1 MFLYYKLP
9 ALFVCLLLLVCNGSK
24 AQTCNGSFGDPI
36 VNVTFG
42 SGDNFGP
49 PLPAGTTSSLQ
60 YQADICPWDGS
71 YSIVNHTSGCWASDV
86 VWHDAKDHTGNSKGY
101 YMLVNASYQPSN
113 FYIQTVN
120 GLCAGTTYQFA
131 AWILNMC
138 SAAGINPNITFTV
151 EKTDGTVLGSYNT
164 GDIPIINPVTWTQYG
179 LYFTTPPGVS
189 TVVLRMRNNSPG
201 GVGND
206 LGLDDITF
214 RAAGASVALSV
225 NNSGSDTVNVC
236 EGSTAALQFKSNV
249 ESCYNNTAYQWQVST
264 DNGINWSNI
273 TGATAN
279 EYTRMPT
286 GSGKFLYRLTVAENI
301 NINVPTC
308 RVSSSPILI
317 NVNPLPKITTKN
329 NGPKCSGE
337 PVTLYA
343 AGGVVYQWT
352 GPHGFSASDSLVLI
366 SNTATSN
373 TGTYYVTVTSNAG
386 CSKLDS
392 TIVSVYTTPLA
403 DFNALNPNCEKT
415 NINFNDLSVFVDEQL
430 TKWTWDFGD
439 GTFSS
444 QQNPVHVFQQAGNYQ
459 VSLLVENQKG
469 CKSTVKKES
478 IAVHT
483 LPLPDFQLP
492 GICLTDPF
500 AAFINTSAIA
510 GQNESLFSYQ
520 WNFGD
525 PNSAP
530 VNNVSS
536 LQSPQHSYTSVGIYP
551 VHLTVTSNNGCV
563 NDTIKNFTVNG
574 ASPVAKFS
582 FDPLT
587 SFCSNAAV
595 IVENRSTVNFGNITK
610 VEIYWDDAN
619 DTSQKLVDSFP
630 LAGEKYTHQYET
642 FGSPLSKLM
651 LVRYVVY
658 SGINCVDENTQA
670 IYIKASPQVN
680 FSLLSNVC
688 QNAPAF
694 ALTQAAEIN
703 GLQGTGVYT
712 GDGVSGGLFNPAAA
726 GAGDHI
732 IRYTFTGNN
741 NCIATVEQP
750 IKVFEQPAVNAGPD
764 RTMILGDII
773 TLNASATGSSLLF
786 EWTPTNYIDNN
797 LVLTPA
803 VSPLQNTLYTVRV
816 ISGDGCEAKDEML
829 VTVVKD
835 IFVPNA
841 FSPNGDGINDAWRI
855 SFIDSY
861 KEISVQ
867 VFNRYGEVVYE
878 SKGQPVVWDGT
889 YKGQPVQT
897 GTYVWMLNPGTG
909 KKIRRGT
916 VTVTR

>member
-1 MFLYYKLP
+1 M
-9 ALFVCLLLLVCNGSK
+9 CLLLLVCKGSK

-42 SGDNFGP
+42 SGYNFGP

-86 VWHDAKDHTGNSKGY
+86 VWHDAKDHTGNSNGY

-138 SAAGINPNITFTV
+138 SVTGISPNITFTI

-164 GDIPIINPVTWTQYG
+164 GDIPIVNPVTWTQYG

-214 RAAGASVALSV
+214 RAAGASVALSIKD
-225 NNSGSDTVNVC
+225 SESDTVNVC
-236 EGSTAALQFKSNV
+236 EGSTAALQFESSV

-264 DNGINWSNI
+264 DGGISWSNI
-273 TGATAN
+273 PGATAN

-308 RVSSSPILI
+308 RVSSNPVLVS
-317 NVNPLPKITTKN
+317 VNALPNIALKN
-329 NGPKCSGE
+329 NSPVCSGE
-337 PVTLYA
+337 TVALTASGGDIYQWSGPNGYA
-343 AGGVVYQWT
+343 AT
-352 GPHGFSASDSLVLI
+352 GADIIINDAAAANSGRYYL
-366 SNTATSN
+366 TAFTN
-373 TGTYYVTVTSNAG
+373 TG
-386 CSKLDS
+386 CKKIDS
-392 TIVSVYTTPLA
+392 TIVFVYDTPLA
-403 DFNALNPNCEKT
+403 DFRAATPGCEKAA
-415 NINFNDLSVFVDEQL
+415 ISFEDQSAGYGESLL
-430 TKWTWDFGD
+430 KWNWDFGD
-439 GTFSS
+439 GAISTEA
-444 QQNPVHVFQQAGNYQ
+444 NPVHIFKNAGSYQ
-459 VSLLVENQKG
+459 VSLLVENSRG
-469 CKSTVKKES
+469 CKSAVKAKMITV
-478 IAVHT
+478 HPM
-483 LPLPDFQLP
+483 PLPDFTLP
-492 GICLTDPF
+492 GICLADPF
-500 AAFINTSAIA
+500 ATFINTSSIDGPGNTINA
-510 GQNESLFSYQ
+510 YK
-520 WNFGD
+520 WDFGD
-525 PNSAP
+525 TNASAAG
-530 VNNVSS
+530 NTSS
-536 LQSPQHSYTSVGIYP
+536 LKSPQHSYSSVGIYP

-587 SFCSNAAV
+587 SFCSNTAI
-595 IVENRSTVNFGNITK
+595 IVENRSTVNFGNITR
-610 VEIYWDDAN
+610 VEIYWDYAN
-619 DTSQKLVDSFP
+619 DPSQKLVDSFP
-630 LAGEKYTHQYET
+630 SAGEKYTHQYET

-658 SGINCVDENTQA
+658 SGINCVNENTQA
-670 IYIKASPQVN
+670 IYIKASPGVS
-680 FSLLSNVC
+680 FSSLNSICETV
-688 QNAPAF
+688 PPF

-703 GLQGTGVYT
+703 GLPGTGVYT
-712 GDGVSGGLFNPAAA
+712 GDGVSGGLFNPKAA
-726 GAGDHI
+726 GAGDHT
-732 IRYTFTGNN
+732 IRYTFTGSN
-741 NCIATVEQP
+741 NCIATAEQP
-750 IKVFEQPAVNAGPD
+750 IKVFKQPAVNAGPD
-764 RTMILGDII
+764 RTIILGDFI
-773 TLNASATGSSLLF
+773 TLNASATGYSLLF
-786 EWTPTNYIDNN
+786 EWTPSNYIDNN

-803 VSPLQNTLYTVRV
+803 VSPLQNTLYTVRA
-816 ISGDGCEAKDEML
+816 ISSDGCEAKDEVL

-855 SFIDSY
+855 PFLDSN
-861 KEISVQ
+861 KGISVQ
-867 VFNRYGEVVYE
+867 VFNRYGQVVYE
-878 SKGQPVVWDGT
+878 SKGQPVLWDGT
-889 YKGQPVQT
+889 FKGQPVQT

-909 KKIRRGT
+909 KKIKRGT